1 MKLPNTLLWIGAL
14 LTASSAIRCGGE
26 TGEPSGAGSGGS
38 VSPPTSDAG
47 FERAGQGG
55 DSGPEAGSTGGS
67 AAEGGSGGSAAEGGT
82 GGFAAE
88 GGTGGIGGNWGGG
101 GSAGRAGGGNF
112 PFDAG
117 SPSSRDGGSRDG
129 GPHEHEG
136 EGGLFKD
143 GSAGCPESLP
153 SSTDPC
159 WFPYPTS
166 CAYTG
171 QLCTCHASW
180 NEPAYWTCFSA
191 PVTPDAST
199 CPATAPHDREPC
211 TLQGLSCAYGMRQL
225 QCFCGGTRREGGA
238 ADGAEW
244 NCW

>member
-1 MKLPNTLLWIGAL
+1 MKLPKTLLWIGAL

-38 VSPPTSDAG
+38 AVPPSDAAP
-47 FERAGQGG
+47 EHAGQGG
-55 DSGPEAGSTGGS
+55 DLDTEAGS
-67 AAEGGSGGSAAEGGT
+67 SGGSAPEGGS

-101 GSAGRAGGGNF
+101 GSAGGGNF
-112 PFDAG
+112 PFEGG
-117 SPSSRDGGSRDG
+117 SPSPRDGGYRDG
-129 GPHEHEG
+129 GPHEHEHEA
-136 EGGLFKD
+136 EGGFFKD
-143 GSAGCPESLP
+143 GSTGCPESLP

-166 CAYTG
+166 CPYTG
-171 QLCTCHASW
+171 QLCTCYASR

-199 CPATAPHDREPC
+199 CPASAPHDHEPC